1 MQLFDKIKKQVEKI
15 AGLRQVLKRIRPTI
29 DFDIANLPSAPDYQ
43 ELSNWAAHPERLTKV
58 AYTPEDIEP
67 TTAWKNGHV
76 DCFYVY
82 PTLNFS
88 SQYWNAPL
96 DHKGINELVD
106 ELILPGQVSVF
117 NTCCRIFVPRY
128 RQATF
133 YSFLRTR
140 KNGRAALEVAGAD
153 IIAAFDYYLAN
164 FNKGRP
170 FFLAGHSQGSLHV
183 MRLLEERIE
192 GTALAKQLVAAYP
205 IGFYFPMDK
214 FKRTL
219 KTIIPG
225 KSPTTINCVV
235 AWDTYL
241 ATGGP
246 VRIVDRAE
254 IRYSENGK
262 VKWEKRKKK
271 KVLGVN
277 PLNWTISNELVS
289 AKQHLGG
296 VFLYLKSSKKM
307 GLEAMIAEEPM
318 GLTCKSLSKPKKEQV
333 NAQIGKR
340 GFLFVSKPK
349 YRAFRRLMLPGGYLH
364 VFDIALFY
372 INLRM
377 NIQERWNA
385 YQTVYP
391 PSE

>member
-15 AGLRQVLKRIRPTI
+15 AGLRQVLRRIRPTN
-29 DFDIANLPSAPDYQ
+29 DFTIANLPLAPDY
-43 ELSNWAAHPERLTKV
+43 EDLSNWAAHPQLITKV
-58 AYTPEDIEP
+58 AYTPESIAP
-67 TTAWKNGHV
+67 TSAWKDGPV

-96 DHKGINELVD
+96 DHQGINELVD

-153 IIAAFDYYLAN
+153 VVAAFDYYLAN

-170 FFLAGHSQGSLHV
+170 FYLAGHSQGALHV

-192 GTALAKQLVAAYP
+192 GTALVKQLVAAYP

-219 KTIIPG
+219 KTIVPS
-225 KSPTTINCVV
+225 KSPTTTNCVV

-246 VRIVDRAE
+246 VRILDRSE
-254 IRYSENGK
+254 IRYREDGK
-262 VKWEKRKKK
+262 VRWEKRKKK
-271 KVLGVN
+271 EVLGVN
-277 PLNWTISNELVS
+277 PLSWTTSNELVS
-289 AKQHLGG
+289 AKRHKGG
-296 VFLYLKSSKKM
+296 VFLYLKSAKKM
-307 GLEAMIAEEPM
+307 DLEAMIAEEPM
-318 GLTCKSLSKPKKEQV
+318 GLTCKSLSKPQKQQV
-333 NAQIGKR
+333 NAQIGKK
-340 GFLFVSKPK
+340 GFLYVSKPK

-372 INLRM
+372 INLRE
-377 NIQERWNA
+377 NIAERWNA
-385 YQTVYP
+385 YQERYP
-391 PSE
+391 SSD

>member
-1 MQLFDKIKKQVEKI
+1 MQLFNKIKKKVEKI
-15 AGLRQVLKRIRPTI
+15 AGLRQVLKRIRPTL
-29 DFDIANLPSAPDYQ
+29 DFDIANLPTPPNYQ
-43 ELSNWAAHPERLTKV
+43 LLSNWAAHPKLSTKV
-58 AYTPEDIEP
+58 AYTPEGIEP
-67 TTAWKNGHV
+67 NMSWKEGQV

-88 SQYWNAPL
+88 NKYWNAPI
-96 DHKGINELVD
+96 DHLGINELVD

-117 NTCCRIFVPRY
+117 NACCRIFVPRY

-153 IIAAFDYYLAN
+153 VIAAFDYYIAH
-164 FNKGRP
+164 FNQGRP

-192 GTALAKQLVAAYP
+192 GTALVKQLVAAYP

-219 KTIIPG
+219 KTIFPG
-225 KSPTTINCVV
+225 KTAKSINCVV

-241 ATGGP
+241 DTGGP
-246 VRIVDRAE
+246 VRIIDRAE
-254 IRYSENGK
+254 IRYNQNGK

-271 KVLGVN
+271 EVLGVN
-277 PLNWTISNELVS
+277 PLNWTTGTTKIASNY
-289 AKQHLGG
+289 HLGG
-296 VFLYLKSSKKM
+296 VFLFLKKAKKIN
-307 GLEAMIAEEPM
+307 LEAMISDEPM
-318 GLTCKSLSKPKKEQV
+318 GLTCERLSKPYTEQV
-333 NAQIGKR
+333 SAQIGKK
-340 GFLFVSKPK
+340 GFLYVSKPK

-372 INLRM
+372 INLRE
-377 NIQERWNA
+377 NIVERWKA
-385 YQTVYP
+385 YQEIYP
-391 PSE
+391 SS

>member
-15 AGLRQVLKRIRPTI
+15 ASLRQVLKRIRPTI
-29 DFDIANLPSAPDYQ
+29 DFDTANLPLAPDYKD
-43 ELSNWAAHPERLTKV
+43 LSNWAAHPKFITKV
-58 AYTPEDIEP
+58 AYTPESIKP
-67 TTAWKNGHV
+67 TTAWKDGQV

-117 NTCCRIFVPRY
+117 NACCRIFVPRY

-133 YSFLRTR
+133 YSFLRTG
-140 KNGRAALEVAGAD
+140 KNGRAALEVAGSD
-153 IIAAFDYYLAN
+153 VVAAFDYYMAN
-164 FNKGRP
+164 FNNGRP

-192 GTALAKQLVAAYP
+192 GTPLVKQLVAAYP

-219 KTIIPG
+219 KTIFPAHTP
-225 KSPTTINCVV
+225 KAINCVV

-241 ATGGP
+241 NTGGP
-246 VRIVDRAE
+246 VRILDRAE
-254 IRYSENGK
+254 IRYNQNGK
-262 VKWEKRKKK
+262 VRWEKRKKK
-271 KVLGVN
+271 EVLGVN
-277 PLNWTISNELVS
+277 PLKWKTTKELISEEH
-289 AKQHLGG
+289 HLGG
-296 VFLYLKSSKKM
+296 VFLFLESSKKM
-307 GLEAMIAEEPM
+307 GLEGMIGEEPI
-318 GLTCKSLSKPKKEQV
+318 GLSCVSLSKPHKLQV
-333 NAQIGKR
+333 NAQIGKK
-340 GFLFVSKPK
+340 GFLYVSKPK

-372 INLRM
+372 INLRV
-377 NIQERWNA
+377 NIVERWNA
-385 YQTVYP
+385 YQELYP
-391 PSE
+391 PPN

>member
-15 AGLRQVLKRIRPTI
+15 AGLRQVLKRIRPTV
-29 DFDIANLPSAPDYQ
+29 DFDIANLPLAPDYQ
-43 ELSNWAAHPERLTKV
+43 DLSNWAAHPERPTKV
-58 AYTPEDIEP
+58 AYTPENISP
-67 TTAWKNGHV
+67 TSVWKDGQV

-88 SQYWNAPL
+88 NQYWNAPI

-106 ELILPGQVSVF
+106 EIILPGQVSVF
-117 NTCCRIFVPRY
+117 NACCRIFVPRY

-140 KNGRAALEVAGAD
+140 KNGRAALEVAGSD
-153 IIAAFDYYLAN
+153 VIAAFDYYMTH

-170 FFLAGHSQGSLHV
+170 FFLAGHSQGALHV

-192 GTALAKQLVAAYP
+192 GTGLVKQLVAAYP

-219 KTIIPG
+219 KTIFPG
-225 KSPTTINCVV
+225 KTASTINCVV

-241 ATGGP
+241 NTGGP
-246 VRIVDRAE
+246 VRIIDRSE
-254 IRYSENGK
+254 IRYNEHGK

-277 PLNWTISNELVS
+277 PLNWSTSPKLVS
-289 AKQHLGG
+289 SKQHLGG
-296 VFLYLKSSKKM
+296 VFLFLKSRKKM
-307 GLEAMIAEEPM
+307 SLGAMIADEPL
-318 GLTCKSLSKPKKEQV
+318 GLTCESLSKPYTQQV

-340 GFLFVSKPK
+340 GFLYVSKPK

-372 INLRM
+372 INLRE
-377 NIQERWNA
+377 NIVERWKA
-385 YQTVYP
+385 YQEAYP
-391 PSE
+391 LSE